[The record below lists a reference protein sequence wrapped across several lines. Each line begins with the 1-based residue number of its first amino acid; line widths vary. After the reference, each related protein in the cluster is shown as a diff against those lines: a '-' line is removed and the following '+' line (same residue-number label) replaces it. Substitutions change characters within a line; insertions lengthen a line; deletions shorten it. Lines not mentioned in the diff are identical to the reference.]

1 MRFHNKQQGT
11 IRMTFKKTILA
22 ATAAAMT
29 LMGST
34 AIAEALR
41 VGVEGAYAPFSKKE
55 ADGTLSGF
63 DIDIAYALCEQL
75 ERECVLVEQEW
86 DGMIPALIANK
97 YDAIVASMSI
107 TEDRK
112 KKVSFSEKYYH
123 TPSRFIAKDGA
134 SFELT
139 AEGTKGV
146 KIGVLRGTTL
156 QCYVEKHFP
165 HADIKLY
172 NTQEDVFADLT
183 AGRLDLQLNNT
194 LGALDG
200 FLNTPQGEG
209 FSFYGEDLDD
219 PACLG
224 EGVGIAV
231 RKGDP
236 LAEELSAAIK
246 EIRADGTYKIINDK
260 YFPVDIYGN

>member
-1 MRFHNKQQGT
+1 
-11 IRMTFKKTILA
+11 MTFKKTFLA
-22 ATAAAMT
+22 VAAAAMT
-29 LMGST
+29 LAGST
-34 AIAEALR
+34 AVAEALR

-63 DIDIAYALCEQL
+63 DIDMAYALCQKL

-112 KKVSFSEKYYH
+112 KKVGFSEKYYH
-123 TPSRFIAKDGA
+123 TPSRFIARDDA
-134 SFELT
+134 SFEMT
-139 AEGTKGV
+139 REGTSGV

-165 HADIKLY
+165 EADIKLY

-194 LGALDG
+194 LGALEG
-200 FLNTPQGEG
+200 FLNTPQGKG

-236 LAEELSAAIK
+236 LAAELSAAIE
-246 EIRADGTYKIINDK
+246 EIRADGTYKTINDK